1 MRSRVLYVS
10 VCVTAMALVAGFA
23 VLYLGA
29 SEAADNI
36 GSYRSAQGLPPR
48 AAPDRWTLAVA
59 AYAGGAALAVLV
71 IVLMERWWTLG
82 RERPRSALSL
92 TLMAGVALG
101 LVLALDGLL
110 NLTPGGVLADLVPS
124 WYAPLSI
131 AQGLVLV
138 AVFGLAVIALPRP
151 APRGVRI
158 GHVALKVGDLDR
170 AARFWSR
177 ALGYVRRGGGS
188 PWLVPPDGQGTALT
202 LDRDDRMHLDLFVPD
217 EATQRAEVD
226 RLIALGASRVDWPR
240 VTHVVLSD
248 PDGNLFC
255 VVVRP

>member
-10 VCVTAMALVAGFA
+10 VCVTAMVLVAGFV

-29 SEAADNI
+29 SQAADDI
-36 GSYRSAQGLPPR
+36 GAYRSAQGLSPR
-48 AAPDRWTLAVA
+48 DAPDRWTLAVA
-59 AYAGGAALAVLV
+59 LYAGGAALSVLV

-92 TLMAGVALG
+92 VLMAGVALG

-110 NLTPGGVLADLVPS
+110 NLTPAGVLADLVPS
-124 WYAPLSI
+124 WYAPLGI

-158 GHVALKVGDLDR
+158 GYVTVKVGDLDR
-170 AARFWSR
+170 SARFWSR
-177 ALGYVRRGGGS
+177 ALGYVRRGGAS
-188 PWLVPPDGQGTALT
+188 LVPPDGQGAALT
-202 LDRDDRMHLDLFVPD
+202 LDRDDRMHLDLVVPD

-226 RLIALGASRVDWPR
+226 RLIALGATRVDWPQ
-240 VTHVVLSD
+240 VTHVVLAD

-255 VVVRP
+255 VVVQS

>member
-10 VCVTAMALVAGFA
+10 VCVTAMALVVGFA

-29 SEAADNI
+29 SEATDDI
-36 GSYRSAQGLPPR
+36 GTYRSTQGLSPR
-48 AAPDRWTLAVA
+48 ATPDRWTLAAA
-59 AYAGGAALAVLV
+59 AYAGGAALSVLV
-71 IVLMERWWTLG
+71 VVLMERWWTLG

-92 TLMAGVALG
+92 ALMAGVALG

-110 NLTPGGVLADLVPS
+110 TLTPQGVLADLVPS
-124 WYAPLSI
+124 WYAPLSV

-158 GHVALKVGDLDR
+158 GLVSLKVGDVDR
-170 AARFWSR
+170 AARFWTR
-177 ALGYVRRGGGS
+177 ALGYVRRGTVF
-188 PWLVPPDGQGTALT
+188 VPPDGQGTPLT
-202 LDRDDRMHLDLFVPD
+202 LDTDDRTHLDLFVPD
-217 EATQRAEVD
+217 GATQRAEVE
-226 RLIALGASRVDWPR
+226 RLVSLGASRVDWPQ
-240 VTHVVLSD
+240 VDHVVLAD

-255 VVVRP
+255 VVVQA

>member
-29 SEAADNI
+29 SEAADGI
-36 GSYRSAQGLPPR
+36 GAYRSAQDLPPR

-59 AYAGGAALAVLV
+59 AYAGGAALSVLV

-110 NLTPGGVLADLVPS
+110 NLSPRGVLADLVPS
-124 WYAPLSI
+124 WYAPLCI

-151 APRGVRI
+151 APRGVRV
-158 GHVALKVGDLDR
+158 GLVSLKVGDLDR
-170 AARFWSR
+170 AARFWTR
-177 ALGYVRRGGGS
+177 ALGYVRRGDG
-188 PWLVPPDGQGTALT
+188 LLPPDGQGTPLT
-202 LDRDDRMHLDLFVPD
+202 LDTDDRTHLDLFVPD
-217 EATQRAEVD
+217 EATQRTEVE
-226 RLIALGASRVDWPR
+226 RLLSLGASRVDWPT
-240 VTHVVLSD
+240 VSHVVLAD

>member
-29 SEAADNI
+29 SEAADAI
-36 GSYRSAQGLPPR
+36 GSYRSTQGLRPR
-48 AAPDRWTLAVA
+48 ATPDRWTLAVA
-59 AYAGGAALAVLV
+59 AYAGGAALSVLV

-92 TLMAGVALG
+92 ALMAGVALG

-110 NLTPGGVLADLVPS
+110 TLTPQGVLATLVPS
-124 WYAPLSI
+124 WYAPLCI

-151 APRGVRI
+151 APRDVRL
-158 GHVALKVGDLDR
+158 GHVSLKVDDLDR
-170 AARFWSR
+170 AARFWTR
-177 ALGYVRRGGGS
+177 ALGYVRRGGAS
-188 PWLVPPDGQGTALT
+188 PWLEPPDGHGIPLALG
-202 LDRDDRMHLDLFVPD
+202 RDDHPHLHLVVSD
-217 EATQRAEVD
+217 EATRRAEVD
-226 RLIALGASRVDWPR
+226 RLVALGASPVDRPGAA
-240 VTHVVLSD
+240 HVVLAD
-248 PDGNLFC
+248 PDGNLFD

>member
-10 VCVTAMALVAGFA
+10 VCVTAMALVVGFA

-29 SEAADNI
+29 SEAADGI
-36 GSYRSAQGLPPR
+36 VSYRSASGLTPR
-48 AAPDRWTLAVA
+48 ATPDRWTLAVA
-59 AYAGGAALAVLV
+59 GYAGGAALSVLV

-82 RERPRSALSL
+82 RERPRSALSVA
-92 TLMAGVALG
+92 LMAGVALG

-110 NLTPGGVLADLVPS
+110 NLTPQGVLADLVPS
-124 WYAPLSI
+124 WYAPLCI

-138 AVFGLAVIALPRP
+138 GVFGLAVIALPRP

-158 GHVALKVGDLDR
+158 GLVSLRVGDLDR
-170 AARFWSR
+170 AARFWTR

-188 PWLVPPDGQGTALT
+188 ASLVPPDGHGTPLT
-202 LDRDDRMHLDLFVPD
+202 LDTDDRTHLDLFVPD
-217 EATQRAEVD
+217 EATQQAEVE
-226 RLIALGASRVDWPR
+226 RLLSLGATRVDWPR

-255 VVVRP
+255 VVVQP